1 MPITIYNESMLINGV
16 RYPTDRGWPSF
27 FERFLIMSF
36 TPFPPCQPIRTDGNE
51 PQQQEAVEVS
61 EEVQE
66 LIDYYQ

>member
-1 MPITIYNESMLINGV
+1 MN
-16 RYPTDRGWPSF
+16 
-27 FERFLIMSF
+27 F
-36 TPFPPCQPIRTDGNE
+36 TPFPPCHPIRTDGNE